1 MLLLGA
7 EENPALPVLASLARA
22 GIEVHAASH
31 RRINVGFFSRH
42 PARRILTPPPTE
54 AGPYASFL
62 LDHARRT
69 RYDVI
74 LSAGDDPTWAL
85 VQHRDEF
92 AALAGVPYP
101 DAGTYAIC
109 RDKSLT
115 LRAAARL
122 GVPTPL
128 TFEPDRDGIDAIAR
142 ALPFPVVI
150 KPNVSDGARGISYPA
165 SVEALRRDLPETIR
179 RFGPCHVQE
188 YIPQTAGQYKA
199 EVLVDR
205 DGTIRGWCAFHKIR
219 YYPPSGGSSTLNR
232 AVERPDALAN
242 AARILQGIGWYG
254 LGDCDFIEDPRDGR
268 LKLMEINPRFTRPL
282 KVCIQAGIDFPL
294 LLYRMARGE
303 APEPMLTYRLG
314 TTVRY
319 LPADLTWFLR
329 SKDRFRARPGFLR
342 TFFEADTDEVF
353 TFSDPGPGLGYL
365 LAMGLDFLHPK
376 SREFRL
382 RLGGP
387 ASRTP
392 GR

>member
-1 MLLLGA
+1 H
-7 EENPALPVLASLARA
+7 V
-22 GIEVHAASH
+22 ASH

-42 PARRILTPPPTE
+42 PARRILTPPPTDP
-54 AGPYASFL
+54 GPYTDFL
-62 LDHARRT
+62 LEHVRRT
-69 RYDVI
+69 GYDVI
-74 LSAGDDPTWAL
+74 IAAGDDPTWAL
-85 VQHRDEF
+85 VQRRAEF
-92 AALAGVPYP
+92 AVLAGVPYP

-115 LRAAARL
+115 MRAAERL
-122 GVPTPL
+122 GVPTPR
-128 TFEPDRDGIDAIAR
+128 TFEPDRDGIDAIAA

-165 SVEALRRDLPETIR
+165 SVDVLRRDLPETVR

-254 LGDCDFIEDPRDGR
+254 LGDCDFIEDPRDGT

-282 KVCIQAGIDFPL
+282 KVTVEAGVDFPL
-294 LLYRMARGE
+294 LMFRMARGE
-303 APEPMLTYRLG
+303 SPAPMLTYRIG
-314 TTVRY
+314 TMVRY
-319 LPADLTWFLR
+319 LPADLAWFLR
-329 SKDRFRARPGFLR
+329 SPDRFRTRPGFLR
-342 TFFEADTDEVF
+342 TFVVADSDEVF
-353 TFSDPGPGLGYL
+353 TFKDPGPGLGYL

-382 RLGGP
+382 RLDGP
-387 ASRTP
+387 GPKAPRE
-392 GR
+392 